1 MVNLLSLA
9 TSFMT
14 IQYIVILLE
23 KIGSLAGMATRCSA
37 LLQIVSPNV
46 F

>member
-14 IQYIVILLE
+14 FKYIVILLG
-23 KIGSLAGMATRCSA
+23 KNRKFGGNGDP
-37 LLQIVSPNV
+37 LL
-46 F
+46 